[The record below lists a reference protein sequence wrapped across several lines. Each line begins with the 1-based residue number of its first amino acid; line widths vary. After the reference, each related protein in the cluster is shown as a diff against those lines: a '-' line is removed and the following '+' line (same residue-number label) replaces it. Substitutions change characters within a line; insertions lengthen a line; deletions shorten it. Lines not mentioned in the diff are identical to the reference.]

1 MIHRNAVIMII
12 KLVDALATA
21 LSHLSAENDSAYL
34 KPHPA
39 FMEPHFTSLSFIG
52 ALLSALSY
60 DKSES

>member
-12 KLVDALATA
+12 KLVDALIA
-21 LSHLSAENDSAYL
+21 LSRLSAENDSAYL